1 MTSSRAFVIEERG
14 PGWFRPVRPVP
25 YRGGPGAIGSIR
37 AMRRSLISVFTD
49 EDYRTGTRAAR
60 LLGRQTIVANEPDSI
75 KYVMVTNNENFEQ
88 KSPQMRR
95 ALEHLIG
102 DGLFIS
108 DGETWK
114 KRRPLV
120 NDIVHRNRI
129 PEFAAAMELATAE
142 LVSKW
147 AGFPGSEPFDVLQ
160 EMAELTAEIIA
171 RTVFGQSLGSS
182 AARDVVLGF
191 SNYQRLVDS
200 VNIAYFLGYDD
211 GWPVFRGLRLRR
223 ATKQI
228 HGVIN
233 SVVNRHLSGDAA
245 ENSMLRFLTKRQS
258 ANPELGLDTSA
269 LRSEA
274 ATLFMAGHETTAATL
289 AWAWYC
295 LANAPWIEEAI
306 VNEIETVVG
315 SRAPTVADVPYL
327 KWCRATIEEILR
339 LYPPVPIL
347 PRQAKNADSYGAV
360 NIEAAALVIV
370 VPWLLHRS
378 PDLWDRPHDFRPERF
393 LGPRRPEPYSYVP
406 FATGPRVCPGQSF
419 GLTEATLCLAS
430 IAQRF
435 KVRIPYGHR
444 VDPYC
449 RLTLRPRDGLPVFIE
464 PRK

>member
-1 MTSSRAFVIEERG
+1 MTGSRAFVIEERG
-14 PGWFRPVRPVP
+14 PGWFRPVRPTP
-25 YRGGPGAIGSIR
+25 YRDGPGAINSIR
-37 AMRRSLISVFTD
+37 AMRRSLIAVFTED
-49 EDYRTGTRAAR
+49 DYRTGTRAAR
-60 LLGRQTIVANEPDSI
+60 LLGRQTVVANEPDSI
-75 KYVMVTNNENFEQ
+75 KYVLGTNNDNFER

-95 ALEHLIG
+95 ALEYLVG

-108 DGETWK
+108 DGDIWK
-114 KRRPLV
+114 RRRPLV

-129 PEFAAAMELATAE
+129 PEFAPAMESAIAE
-142 LVSKW
+142 LSAKW
-147 AGFPGSEPFDVLQ
+147 TASPKNEPFDVLQ

-182 AARDVVLGF
+182 AAKVVVNGF

-200 VNIAYFLGYDD
+200 VNVAYFLGYDE
-211 GWPVFRGLRLRR
+211 GWPVFRGIRLRR
-223 ATKQI
+223 AIKQI
-228 HGVIN
+228 HAVIN
-233 SVVNRHLSGDAA
+233 EVVNRHLGDAGS
-245 ENSMLRFLTKRQS
+245 EHSMLRFLTKRQS

-289 AWAWYC
+289 SWAWYC

-306 VNEIETVVG
+306 VDEVEEVVG
-315 SRAPTVADVPYL
+315 SRAPAVADVPQL
-327 KWCRATIEEILR
+327 KWCRATIEETLR

-347 PRQAKNADSYGAV
+347 PRQAKNADAYGSV
-360 NIEAAALVIV
+360 NIEAGALVIV

-378 PDLWDRPHDFRPERF
+378 PDLWDRPHDFLPERF
-393 LGPRRPEPYSYVP
+393 LGPRRPEPYSYIP
-406 FATGPRVCPGQSF
+406 FSTGPRVCPGQSF

-435 KVRIPYGHR
+435 KVRIPYAHQ

-449 RLTLRPRDGLPVFIE
+449 RLTLRPRGGLPVFIE
-464 PRK
+464 ARK